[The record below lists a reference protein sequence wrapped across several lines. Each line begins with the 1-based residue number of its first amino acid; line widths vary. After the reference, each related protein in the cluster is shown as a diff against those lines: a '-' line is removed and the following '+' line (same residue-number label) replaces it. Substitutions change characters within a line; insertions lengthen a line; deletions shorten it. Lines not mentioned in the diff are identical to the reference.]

1 MNTIINFNSPT
12 RYIGNL
18 INPPQLIRH
27 RYVRSCCNLCGS
39 IGDTIIL
46 YSKSRYRTCSCC
58 KKIIKLQAQNMIKK
72 REIRIKRENDKV
84 ILSLC
89 IRDCLHFDYL
99 RSSHSGL
106 ARYMLGFI

>member
-1 MNTIINFNSPT
+1 MIALVKQITINIQELIMARLRMN
-12 RYIGNL
+12 
-18 INPPQLIRH
+18 
-27 RYVRSCCNLCGS
+27 
-39 IGDTIIL
+39 DA
-46 YSKSRYRTCSCC
+46 CC